1 MIFGV
6 LLTVWLA
13 QLFILGSVSA
23 WVIWSTALFA
33 IASAG
38 YSAFL
43 FAQARGR
50 DLWQSP
56 ILFWHLLV
64 KSVIAGAAT
73 LILIGS
79 LELITPFQF
88 VSGQM
93 FVWLVN
99 ILMVSLFASLAI
111 IFGDLFMKHGADD
124 SVRASD
130 LLIKGPLSRS
140 FWIIVVGLGAIV
152 PAGLIVSPLG
162 SLIPYIVAALLALFG
177 LWMYEHLWI
186 KAGQAV
192 PLS

>member
-1 MIFGV
+1 
-6 LLTVWLA
+6 
-13 QLFILGSVSA
+13 
-23 WVIWSTALFA
+23 
-33 IASAG
+33 
-38 YSAFL
+38 
-43 FAQARGR
+43 
-50 DLWQSP
+50 
-56 ILFWHLLV
+56 
-64 KSVIAGAAT
+64 
-73 LILIGS
+73 
-79 LELITPFQF
+79 
-88 VSGQM
+88 M

-99 ILMVSLFASLAI
+99 ILIVSLFAGLAI

-162 SLIPYIVAALLALFG
+162 SLIPHIVAALLALFG
-177 LWMYEHLWI
+177 LWMYEYLWI